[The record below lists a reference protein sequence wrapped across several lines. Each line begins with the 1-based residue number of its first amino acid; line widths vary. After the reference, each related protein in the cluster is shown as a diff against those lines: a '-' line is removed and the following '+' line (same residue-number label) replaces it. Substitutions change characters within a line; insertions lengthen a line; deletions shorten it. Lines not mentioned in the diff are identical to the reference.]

1 MRFDIVSVFPSYL
14 NSLKLSLVGK
24 ATEGGAI
31 DIQVHDLRDWTEDR
45 HRTVDDTPVGGG
57 AGMVMRADIWGK
69 ALDEAFD
76 ADLGKD
82 SPRRILAIPT
92 PAGYPLSQEICAD
105 LAKNSD
111 QIVIACGRY
120 EGIDGRVA
128 EHYASL
134 EDVEVFEFSLGDY
147 VLNGGEVAALALVEA
162 VARLVPGVIGNPA
175 SLVEESHGGA
185 GLLEYPSYTRPLDWR
200 GLPVPGILTSGDHRR
215 VARWRRDEAL
225 RRTVLRRP
233 DMIAA
238 LDASS
243 LDRRDRAALGQH
255 GWYWPKHSD
264 LGMKPIKPTAEFVR
278 DVAVAGDYSALARRT
293 FPDACPPGMDQDD
306 VTAFLEENLSRAAF
320 EEYIASPDCVVV
332 GIRDDKSV
340 LIAYSL
346 CVIPEADG
354 VAGAEGGAPVDA
366 VLSNGERIG
375 PLIEMSKFYLDR
387 PWRGTGLAGML
398 MNATLHELS
407 ARTRAWERPYVW
419 LGTNAKNRRAYGLYA
434 KLGFESVGHRSFMV
448 GEQNNDDIVMARTL
462 DVTY

>member
-1 MRFDIVSVFPSYL
+1 MRFDIFSVFPSYL
-14 NSLKLSLVGK
+14 NSLQLSLVGK
-24 ATEGGAI
+24 AKEGGAI

-105 LAKNSD
+105 LAANSD

-134 EDVEVFEFSLGDY
+134 EGVEVFEFSLGDY

-162 VARLVPGVIGNPA
+162 VARLVPGVIGNPE
-175 SLVEESHGGA
+175 SLVEESHGSA
-185 GLLEYPSYTRPLDWR
+185 GLLEYPTYTRPLDWR
-200 GLPVPGILTSGDHRR
+200 GLAVPGILTSGDHGR

-225 RRTVLRRP
+225 RKTALRRP
-233 DMIAA
+233 DMIGG
-238 LDASS
+238 LDAGS

-255 GWYWPKHSD
+255 GWYWPLRSD
-264 LGMKPIKPTAEFVR
+264 IGMRPIKPTAEIAK
-278 DVAVAGDYSALARRT
+278 DSSLAADYSALASRT
-293 FPDACPPGMDQDD
+293 FPDACPPDMADD
-306 VTAFLEENLSRAAF
+306 DITAFLEENLSEDTFAAHI
-320 EEYIASPDCVVV
+320 ESTDHVVV
-332 GIRDDKSV
+332 GIRDNKNE

-346 CVIPEADG
+346 CIIPEADG
-354 VAGAEGGAPVDA
+354 AAGVEDGAPVDV

-387 PWRGTGLAGML
+387 AWRGTGLAGML
-398 MNATLHELS
+398 MNATLHELAS
-407 ARTRAWERPYVW
+407 RTRAWERPYVW
-419 LGTNAKNRRAYGLYA
+419 LGTNPKNRRAQGLYA
-434 KLGFESVGHRSFMV
+434 KLGFEQAGRRQFMV